1 MVSRPQKI
9 ILLKLLSLV
18 SVVRGYAIALMIA
31 AQLFTASFILS
42 PEAPLSEVL
51 LSGNL
56 WWLILSTALSI
67 AGGYI
72 INNFYDQEKDLI
84 NRPRR
89 SKLDRMLRQQTK
101 LSGYFILNFTAVL
114 AASAVSFQAALFF
127 SGFIFLMW
135 YYSHR
140 LKKIIFVG
148 NLTSAILSVMPL
160 FILVVYFKSFSSI
173 IVVHACFLLL
183 LLASRELLKDLENL
197 TGDLVQGYK
206 TIPVVYGVHSAK
218 IIGILLIALTFVPAI
233 ILILYFDIHTM
244 RYYFYVTMAVLPY
257 GALLLWRAKERRD
270 YLVLHAL
277 LRLGIIVG
285 VFSIVL
291 LNPERLIYGWF

>member
-31 AQLFTASFILS
+31 AQLFTAVFILS
-42 PEAPLSEVL
+42 PNTPLSEVL

-56 WWLILSTALSI
+56 WWLILATALSI

-89 SKLDRMLRQQTK
+89 SKLDQLVRQQTK
-101 LSGYFILNFTAVL
+101 LSGYFILNFASVL

-140 LKKIIFVG
+140 LKKIIFIG

-206 TIPVVYGVHSAK
+206 TIPVVYGVRSAK
-218 IIGILLIALTFVPAI
+218 IIGILLIALTFLPSLV
-233 ILILYFDIHTM
+233 LILYYDIDAM
-244 RYYFYVTMAVLPY
+244 RYYFYMTMAILPY

>member
-31 AQLFTASFILS
+31 AQLFTAAFILS

-56 WWLILSTALSI
+56 WWLILATALSI

-101 LSGYFILNFTAVL
+101 LSGYFILNFASVL

-140 LKKIIFVG
+140 LKKIIFIG

-197 TGDLVQGYK
+197 TGDLVLGYK
-206 TIPVVYGVHSAK
+206 TIPVVYGVRWAK
-218 IIGILLIALTFVPAI
+218 IIGILLIALTFVPSMV
-233 ILILYFDIHTM
+233 LILYYDIHAM
-244 RYYFYVTMAVLPY
+244 RYYFYMTMAILPY
-257 GALLLWRAKERRD
+257 GALLLWRARERRD
-270 YLVLHAL
+270 YLILHAL

>member
-31 AQLFTASFILS
+31 AQLFTAAFILS

-56 WWLILSTALSI
+56 WWLILATALSI

-89 SKLDRMLRQQTK
+89 SKLDQMLRQQTK
-101 LSGYFILNFTAVL
+101 LSGYFILNFASVL

-140 LKKIIFVG
+140 LKKIIFIG

-197 TGDLVQGYK
+197 TGDLVLGYK
-206 TIPVVYGVHSAK
+206 TIPVVYGVRWAK
-218 IIGILLIALTFVPAI
+218 IIGILLIALTFVPSMV
-233 ILILYFDIHTM
+233 LILYYDIHAM
-244 RYYFYVTMAVLPY
+244 RYYFYMTMAILPY
-257 GALLLWRAKERRD
+257 GALLLWRARERRD

-291 LNPERLIYGWF
+291 LNPERLIYDWF

>member
-1 MVSRPQKI
+1 MFTRPQKI
-9 ILLKLLSLV
+9 ILLKFLSLV

-31 AQLFTASFILS
+31 AQLLTAAFILA
-42 PEAPLSEVL
+42 PEAPLSNVF
-51 LSGNL
+51 LSWNL
-56 WWLILSTALSI
+56 WFLILASALSI

-89 SKLDRMLRQQTK
+89 SKLDQMLRQQTK
-101 LSGYFILNFTAVL
+101 LSGYFILNFGAVL
-114 AASAVSFQAALFF
+114 LASAVSFQAALFF

-160 FILVVYFKSFSSI
+160 FILVVYYNSFSSI
-173 IVVHACFLLL
+173 IIVHASFLLL

-206 TIPVVYGVHSAK
+206 TIPVVYGVYSAK
-218 IIGILLIALTFVPAI
+218 VIGVGLIALTYLPSL
-233 ILILYFDIHTM
+233 ILIFNYDINAM
-244 RYYFYVTMAVLPY
+244 RYYFFATMIVLPY
-257 GALLLWRAKERRD
+257 GAYLLWRANERRD

-277 LRLGIIVG
+277 LRLGITIG
-285 VFSIVL
+285 VLSIIL
-291 LNPERLIYGWF
+291 LNPGRLLYGWL

>member
-31 AQLFTASFILS
+31 AQLFTAAFILS

-56 WWLILSTALSI
+56 WWLILATALSI

-89 SKLDRMLRQQTK
+89 SKLDQMLRQQTK
-101 LSGYFILNFTAVL
+101 LSGYFILNFASVL

-140 LKKIIFVG
+140 LKKIIFIG

-173 IVVHACFLLL
+173 IVVHACILLL

-197 TGDLVQGYK
+197 TGDLVLGYK
-206 TIPVVYGVHSAK
+206 TIPVVYGVRWAK
-218 IIGILLIALTFVPAI
+218 IIGILLIALTFVPSMV
-233 ILILYFDIHTM
+233 LILYYDIHAM
-244 RYYFYVTMAVLPY
+244 RYYFYMTMAILPY
-257 GALLLWRAKERRD
+257 GALLLWRARERRD
-270 YLVLHAL
+270 YLILHAL

>member
-31 AQLFTASFILS
+31 AQLFTVSFILS

-56 WWLILSTALSI
+56 WWLILATALSI

-233 ILILYFDIHTM
+233 ILILYYDIHAM
-244 RYYFYVTMAVLPY
+244 RYYFYITMAVLPY

>member
-9 ILLKLLSLV
+9 ILLKLLNLV

-31 AQLFTASFILS
+31 AQLFTAAFILS

-56 WWLILSTALSI
+56 WWLILATALSI

-89 SKLDRMLRQQTK
+89 SKLDQMLRQQTK
-101 LSGYFILNFTAVL
+101 LSGYFILNFASVL

-140 LKKIIFVG
+140 LKKIIFIG

-197 TGDLVQGYK
+197 TGDLVLGYK
-206 TIPVVYGVHSAK
+206 TIPVVYGVRWAK
-218 IIGILLIALTFVPAI
+218 IIGILLIALTFVPSMV
-233 ILILYFDIHTM
+233 LILYYDIHAM
-244 RYYFYVTMAVLPY
+244 RYYFYMTMAILPY
-257 GALLLWRAKERRD
+257 GALLLWRARERRD
-270 YLVLHAL
+270 YLILHAL

>member
-31 AQLFTASFILS
+31 AQLFTAAFILS
-42 PEAPLSEVL
+42 PNTPLSEVL

-56 WWLILSTALSI
+56 WWLILASALSI

-89 SKLDRMLRQQTK
+89 SKLDQMVRQQTK
-101 LSGYFILNFTAVL
+101 LSGYFILNFASVL

-140 LKKIIFVG
+140 LKKIIFIG

-206 TIPVVYGVHSAK
+206 TIPVVYGVRSAK
-218 IIGILLIALTFVPAI
+218 IIGILLIALTFLPSLV
-233 ILILYFDIHTM
+233 LILYYDIHAM
-244 RYYFYVTMAVLPY
+244 RYYFYMTMAILPY

>member
-233 ILILYFDIHTM
+233 ILILYYDIHAM
-244 RYYFYVTMAVLPY
+244 RYYFYITMAVLPY

>member
-1 MVSRPQKI
+1 M
-9 ILLKLLSLV
+9 LKLLSLV

-31 AQLFTASFILS
+31 AQLFTAAFILS

-56 WWLILSTALSI
+56 WWLILATALSI

-89 SKLDRMLRQQTK
+89 SKLDQMLRQQTK
-101 LSGYFILNFTAVL
+101 LSGYFILNFASVL

-140 LKKIIFVG
+140 LKKIIFIG

-197 TGDLVQGYK
+197 TGDLVLGYK
-206 TIPVVYGVHSAK
+206 TIPVVYGVRWAK
-218 IIGILLIALTFVPAI
+218 IIGILLIALTFVPSMV
-233 ILILYFDIHTM
+233 LILYYDIHAM
-244 RYYFYVTMAVLPY
+244 RYYFYMTMAILPY
-257 GALLLWRAKERRD
+257 GALLLWRARERRD

-277 LRLGIIVG
+277 LRLGVIVG
-285 VFSIVL
+285 GFSIVL

>member
-31 AQLFTASFILS
+31 AQLFTAAFILS

-56 WWLILSTALSI
+56 WWLILATALSI

-89 SKLDRMLRQQTK
+89 SKLDQMLRQQTK
-101 LSGYFILNFTAVL
+101 LSGYFILNFASVL

-127 SGFIFLMW
+127 FWVYIFDVVLFTPTQKNHL
-135 YYSHR
+135 YRQFDLSN
-140 LKKIIFVG
+140 FVG
-148 NLTSAILSVMPL
+148 HAPFYLGGL
-160 FILVVYFKSFSSI
+160 F
-173 IVVHACFLLL
+173 
-183 LLASRELLKDLENL
+183 
-197 TGDLVQGYK
+197 
-206 TIPVVYGVHSAK
+206 
-218 IIGILLIALTFVPAI
+218 
-233 ILILYFDIHTM
+233 
-244 RYYFYVTMAVLPY
+244 
-257 GALLLWRAKERRD
+257 
-270 YLVLHAL
+270 
-277 LRLGIIVG
+277 
-285 VFSIVL
+285 
-291 LNPERLIYGWF
+291 

>member
-31 AQLFTASFILS
+31 AQLFTAAFILS
-42 PEAPLSEVL
+42 PNTPLSEVL

-56 WWLILSTALSI
+56 WWLILATALSI

-89 SKLDRMLRQQTK
+89 SKLDQMVRQQTK
-101 LSGYFILNFTAVL
+101 LSGYFILNFASVL

-140 LKKIIFVG
+140 LKKIIFIG

-206 TIPVVYGVHSAK
+206 TIPVVYGVRSTK
-218 IIGILLIALTFVPAI
+218 IIGILLIALTFLPSLV
-233 ILILYFDIHTM
+233 LILYYDIHAM
-244 RYYFYVTMAVLPY
+244 RYYFYMTMAILPY

>member
-31 AQLFTASFILS
+31 AQLFTAAFILS
-42 PEAPLSEVL
+42 PNTPLSEVL

-56 WWLILSTALSI
+56 WWLILATALSI

-89 SKLDRMLRQQTK
+89 SKLDQMVRQQTK
-101 LSGYFILNFTAVL
+101 LSGYFILNFASVL

-140 LKKIIFVG
+140 LKKIIFIG

-173 IVVHACFLLL
+173 ILVHACFLLL

-206 TIPVVYGVHSAK
+206 TIPVVYGVRSAK
-218 IIGILLIALTFVPAI
+218 IIGILLIALTFLPSLV
-233 ILILYFDIHTM
+233 LILLYDIHAM
-244 RYYFYVTMAVLPY
+244 RYYFYMTMAILPY

>member
-31 AQLFTASFILS
+31 AQLFTAAFILS
-42 PEAPLSEVL
+42 PNTPLSEVL

-56 WWLILSTALSI
+56 WWLILATALSI

-89 SKLDRMLRQQTK
+89 SKLDQMVRQQTK
-101 LSGYFILNFTAVL
+101 LSGYFILNFASVL

-140 LKKIIFVG
+140 LKKIIFIG

-206 TIPVVYGVHSAK
+206 TIPVVYGVRSAK
-218 IIGILLIALTFVPAI
+218 IIGILLIALTFLPSLV
-233 ILILYFDIHTM
+233 LILLYDIHAM
-244 RYYFYVTMAVLPY
+244 RYYFYMTMAILPY

>member
-18 SVVRGYAIALMIA
+18 SVVRGYAIALMIS

-56 WWLILSTALSI
+56 WWLILATALSI

-233 ILILYFDIHTM
+233 ILILYYDIHAM
-244 RYYFYVTMAVLPY
+244 RYYFYITMAVLPY
-257 GALLLWRAKERRD
+257 GALLLLRAKERRD

>member
-31 AQLFTASFILS
+31 AQLFTAAFILS

-56 WWLILSTALSI
+56 WWLILATALSI

-89 SKLDRMLRQQTK
+89 SKLDQMLRQQTK
-101 LSGYFILNFTAVL
+101 LSGYFILNFASVL

-140 LKKIIFVG
+140 LKKIIFIG

-197 TGDLVQGYK
+197 TGDLVLGYK
-206 TIPVVYGVHSAK
+206 TIPVVYGVRWAK
-218 IIGILLIALTFVPAI
+218 IIGILLIALTFVPSMV
-233 ILILYFDIHTM
+233 LILYYDIHAM
-244 RYYFYVTMAVLPY
+244 RYYFYMTMVILPY
-257 GALLLWRAKERRD
+257 GALLLWRARERRD

>member
-1 MVSRPQKI
+1 MFTRPQKI
-9 ILLKLLSLV
+9 ILLKFLSLV

-31 AQLFTASFILS
+31 AQLLTAAFILA
-42 PEAPLSEVL
+42 PEAPLSNVF
-51 LSGNL
+51 LSWNL
-56 WWLILSTALSI
+56 WFLILASALSI

-89 SKLDRMLRQQTK
+89 SKLDQMLRQQTK
-101 LSGYFILNFTAVL
+101 LSGYFILNFGAVL
-114 AASAVSFQAALFF
+114 LASAVSFQAALFF

-160 FILVVYFKSFSSI
+160 FILVVFYNSFSSI
-173 IVVHACFLLL
+173 IIVHASFLLL

-206 TIPVVYGVHSAK
+206 TIPVVYGVYSAK
-218 IIGILLIALTFVPAI
+218 VIGVGLIALTYLPSL
-233 ILILYFDIHTM
+233 ILIFNYDINAM
-244 RYYFYVTMAVLPY
+244 RYYFFATMIVLPY
-257 GALLLWRAKERRD
+257 GAYLLWRANERRD

-277 LRLGIIVG
+277 LRLGITIG
-285 VFSIVL
+285 VLSIIL
-291 LNPERLIYGWF
+291 LNPGRLLYGWL

>member
-31 AQLFTASFILS
+31 AQLFTAAFILS

-56 WWLILSTALSI
+56 WWLILATALSI

-89 SKLDRMLRQQTK
+89 SKLDQMLRQQTK
-101 LSGYFILNFTAVL
+101 LSGYFILNFASVL

-140 LKKIIFVG
+140 LKKIIFIG

-197 TGDLVQGYK
+197 TGDLVLGYK
-206 TIPVVYGVHSAK
+206 TIPVVYGVRWAK
-218 IIGILLIALTFVPAI
+218 IIGILLIALTFVPSMV
-233 ILILYFDIHTM
+233 LILYYDIHAM
-244 RYYFYVTMAVLPY
+244 RYYFYMTMAILPY
-257 GALLLWRAKERRD
+257 GALLLWRARERRD
-270 YLVLHAL
+270 YLILHAL

>member
-56 WWLILSTALSI
+56 WWLILATALSI

-114 AASAVSFQAALFF
+114 AASAVSFQ
-127 SGFIFLMW
+127 
-135 YYSHR
+135 
-140 LKKIIFVG
+140 
-148 NLTSAILSVMPL
+148 
-160 FILVVYFKSFSSI
+160 
-173 IVVHACFLLL
+173 
-183 LLASRELLKDLENL
+183 
-197 TGDLVQGYK
+197 
-206 TIPVVYGVHSAK
+206 
-218 IIGILLIALTFVPAI
+218 
-233 ILILYFDIHTM
+233 
-244 RYYFYVTMAVLPY
+244 VTTEV
-257 GALLLWRAKERRD
+257 D
-270 YLVLHAL
+270 
-277 LRLGIIVG
+277 
-285 VFSIVL
+285 
-291 LNPERLIYGWF
+291 

>member
-31 AQLFTASFILS
+31 AQLFTAAFILS
-42 PEAPLSEVL
+42 PNTPLSEVL

-56 WWLILSTALSI
+56 WWLILATALSI

-89 SKLDRMLRQQTK
+89 SKLDQMVRQQTK
-101 LSGYFILNFTAVL
+101 LSGYFILNFASVL

-140 LKKIIFVG
+140 LKKIIFIG

-173 IVVHACFLLL
+173 IVVHASFLLL

-206 TIPVVYGVHSAK
+206 TIPVVYGVRSAK
-218 IIGILLIALTFVPAI
+218 IIGILLIALTFLPSLV
-233 ILILYFDIHTM
+233 LILYYDIHAM
-244 RYYFYVTMAVLPY
+244 RYYFYMTMAILPY

>member
-31 AQLFTASFILS
+31 AQLFTAAFILS

-56 WWLILSTALSI
+56 WWLILATALSI

-89 SKLDRMLRQQTK
+89 SKLDQMLRQQTK
-101 LSGYFILNFTAVL
+101 LSGYFILNFASVL

-140 LKKIIFVG
+140 LKKIIFIG

-197 TGDLVQGYK
+197 TGDLVLGYK
-206 TIPVVYGVHSAK
+206 TIPVVYGVRWAK
-218 IIGILLIALTFVPAI
+218 IIGILLIALTFVPSMV
-233 ILILYFDIHTM
+233 LILYYDIHAM
-244 RYYFYVTMAVLPY
+244 RYYFYMTMVILPY
-257 GALLLWRAKERRD
+257 GALLLWRARERRD

-291 LNPERLIYGWF
+291 LNPERLIYGRF

>member
-1 MVSRPQKI
+1 MFTRPQKI
-9 ILLKLLSLV
+9 ILLKFLSLV

-31 AQLFTASFILS
+31 AQLLTAAFILA
-42 PEAPLSEVL
+42 PEAPLSNVF
-51 LSGNL
+51 LSWNL
-56 WWLILSTALSI
+56 WFLILASALSI

-89 SKLDRMLRQQTK
+89 SKLDQMLRQQTK
-101 LSGYFILNFTAVL
+101 LSGYFILNFGAVL
-114 AASAVSFQAALFF
+114 LASAVSFQAALFF

-160 FILVVYFKSFSSI
+160 FILVVYYNSFSSI
-173 IVVHACFLLL
+173 IIVHASFLLL

-206 TIPVVYGVHSAK
+206 TIPVVYGVYSAK
-218 IIGILLIALTFVPAI
+218 VIGVGVIALTYLPSL
-233 ILILYFDIHTM
+233 ILIFNYDINAM
-244 RYYFYVTMAVLPY
+244 RYYFFATMIVLPY
-257 GALLLWRAKERRD
+257 GAYLLWRANERRD

-277 LRLGIIVG
+277 LRLGITIG
-285 VFSIVL
+285 VLSIIL
-291 LNPERLIYGWF
+291 LNPGRLLYGWL

>member
-1 MVSRPQKI
+1 MFTRPQKI
-9 ILLKLLSLV
+9 ILLKFLSLV

-31 AQLFTASFILS
+31 AQLLTAAFILA
-42 PEAPLSEVL
+42 PEAPLSNVF
-51 LSGNL
+51 LSWNL
-56 WWLILSTALSI
+56 WFLILASALSI

-89 SKLDRMLRQQTK
+89 SKLDQMLRQQTK
-101 LSGYFILNFTAVL
+101 LSGYFILNFGAVL
-114 AASAVSFQAALFF
+114 LASAVSFQAALFF

-160 FILVVYFKSFSSI
+160 FILVVYYNSFSSI
-173 IVVHACFLLL
+173 IIVHASFLLL

-206 TIPVVYGVHSAK
+206 TIPVVYGVYSAK
-218 IIGILLIALTFVPAI
+218 VIGVGLIALTYLPSL
-233 ILILYFDIHTM
+233 ILIFNYDINAM
-244 RYYFYVTMAVLPY
+244 RYYFFATMIVLPY
-257 GALLLWRAKERRD
+257 GAYLLWRANERRD

-277 LRLGIIVG
+277 LRLGITIG
-285 VFSIVL
+285 VLSIIL
-291 LNPERLIYGWF
+291 LNPGRLLFGWL

>member
-56 WWLILSTALSI
+56 WWLILATALSI

-173 IVVHACFLLL
+173 IVVHACYLLL

-233 ILILYFDIHTM
+233 ILILYYDIHAM

>member
-31 AQLFTASFILS
+31 AQLFTAAFILS

-56 WWLILSTALSI
+56 WWLILATALSI

-89 SKLDRMLRQQTK
+89 SKLDQMLRQQTK
-101 LSGYFILNFTAVL
+101 LSGYFILNFASVL

-127 SGFIFLMW
+127 SWFIFLMW

-140 LKKIIFVG
+140 LKKIIFIG

-197 TGDLVQGYK
+197 TGDLVLGYK
-206 TIPVVYGVHSAK
+206 TIPVVYGVRWAK
-218 IIGILLIALTFVPAI
+218 IIGILLIALTFVPSMV
-233 ILILYFDIHTM
+233 LILYYDIHAM
-244 RYYFYVTMAVLPY
+244 RYYFYMTMAILPY
-257 GALLLWRAKERRD
+257 GALLLWRARERRD
-270 YLVLHAL
+270 YLILHAL

>member
-31 AQLFTASFILS
+31 AQLFTAAFILS
-42 PEAPLSEVL
+42 PNTPLSEVL

-56 WWLILSTALSI
+56 WWLILATALSI

-89 SKLDRMLRQQTK
+89 SKLDQMVRQQTK
-101 LSGYFILNFTAVL
+101 LSGYFILNFASVL

-140 LKKIIFVG
+140 LKKIIFIG

-173 IVVHACFLLL
+173 IVVHECFLLL

-206 TIPVVYGVHSAK
+206 TIPVVYGVRSAK
-218 IIGILLIALTFVPAI
+218 IIGILLIALTFLPSLV
-233 ILILYFDIHTM
+233 LILYYDIHAM
-244 RYYFYVTMAVLPY
+244 RYYFYMTMAILPY

>member
-31 AQLFTASFILS
+31 AQLFTAAFILS

-56 WWLILSTALSI
+56 WWLILATALSI

-89 SKLDRMLRQQTK
+89 SKLDQMLRQQTK
-101 LSGYFILNFTAVL
+101 LSGYFILNFASVL

-140 LKKIIFVG
+140 LKKIIFIG

-233 ILILYFDIHTM
+233 ILILYYDIHAM
-244 RYYFYVTMAVLPY
+244 RYYFYITMAVLPY

>member
-31 AQLFTASFILS
+31 AQLFTAAFILS
-42 PEAPLSEVL
+42 PSTPLSEVL

-56 WWLILSTALSI
+56 WWLILATALSI

-89 SKLDRMLRQQTK
+89 SKLDQMVRQQTK
-101 LSGYFILNFTAVL
+101 LSGYFILNFASVL

-127 SGFIFLMW
+127 SGFIFLIW

-140 LKKIIFVG
+140 LKKITFIG

-206 TIPVVYGVHSAK
+206 TIPVVYGVRSAK
-218 IIGILLIALTFVPAI
+218 IIGILLIALTFLPSLV
-233 ILILYFDIHTM
+233 LILYYDIHAM
-244 RYYFYVTMAVLPY
+244 RYYFYMTMAILPY

>member
-31 AQLFTASFILS
+31 AQLFTAAFILS
-42 PEAPLSEVL
+42 PNTPLSEVL

-56 WWLILSTALSI
+56 WWLILATALSI

-89 SKLDRMLRQQTK
+89 SKLDQMVRQQTK
-101 LSGYFILNFTAVL
+101 LTGYFILNFASVL

-140 LKKIIFVG
+140 LKKIIFIG

-206 TIPVVYGVHSAK
+206 TIPVVYGVRSAK
-218 IIGILLIALTFVPAI
+218 IIGILLIALTFLPSLV
-233 ILILYFDIHTM
+233 LILYYDIDAM
-244 RYYFYVTMAVLPY
+244 RYYFYMTMAILPY

>member
-31 AQLFTASFILS
+31 AQLFTAAFILS
-42 PEAPLSEVL
+42 PNTPLSEVL

-56 WWLILSTALSI
+56 WWLILATALSI

-89 SKLDRMLRQQTK
+89 SKLDQMVRQQTK
-101 LSGYFILNFTAVL
+101 LSGYFILNFASVL

-140 LKKIIFVG
+140 LKKIIFIG

-206 TIPVVYGVHSAK
+206 TIPVVYGVCSAK
-218 IIGILLIALTFVPAI
+218 IIGILLIALTFLPSLV
-233 ILILYFDIHTM
+233 LILYYDIHAM
-244 RYYFYVTMAVLPY
+244 RYYFYMTMAILPY

>member
-31 AQLFTASFILS
+31 AQLFTAVFILS
-42 PEAPLSEVL
+42 PNTPLSEVL

-56 WWLILSTALSI
+56 WWLILATALSI

-89 SKLDRMLRQQTK
+89 SKLDQLVRQQTK
-101 LSGYFILNFTAVL
+101 LSGYFILNFASVL

-140 LKKIIFVG
+140 LKKIIFIG
-148 NLTSAILSVMPL
+148 NLTSAILSVTPL

-206 TIPVVYGVHSAK
+206 TIPVVYGVRSAK
-218 IIGILLIALTFVPAI
+218 IIGILLIALTFLPSLV
-233 ILILYFDIHTM
+233 LILYYDIHAM
-244 RYYFYVTMAVLPY
+244 RYYFYMTMAILPY

>member
-31 AQLFTASFILS
+31 AQLFTAAFILS
-42 PEAPLSEVL
+42 PSTPLSEVL

-56 WWLILSTALSI
+56 WWLILATALSI

-89 SKLDRMLRQQTK
+89 SKLDQMVRQQTK
-101 LSGYFILNFTAVL
+101 LSGYFILNFASVL

-140 LKKIIFVG
+140 LKKIIFIG

-206 TIPVVYGVHSAK
+206 TIPVVYGVRSAK
-218 IIGILLIALTFVPAI
+218 IIGILLIALTFLPSLV
-233 ILILYFDIHTM
+233 LILYYDIHAM
-244 RYYFYVTMAVLPY
+244 RYYFYMTMAILPY

>member
-1 MVSRPQKI
+1 MV
-9 ILLKLLSLV
+9 
-18 SVVRGYAIALMIA
+18 
-31 AQLFTASFILS
+31 
-42 PEAPLSEVL
+42 
-51 LSGNL
+51 
-56 WWLILSTALSI
+56 
-67 AGGYI
+67 
-72 INNFYDQEKDLI
+72 
-84 NRPRR
+84 
-89 SKLDRMLRQQTK
+89 RQQTK
-101 LSGYFILNFTAVL
+101 LSGYFILNFASVL

-140 LKKIIFVG
+140 LKKIIFIG

-206 TIPVVYGVHSAK
+206 TIPVVYGVRSAK
-218 IIGILLIALTFVPAI
+218 IIGIFLIALTFLPSLV
-233 ILILYFDIHTM
+233 LILYYDIHAM
-244 RYYFYVTMAVLPY
+244 RYYFYMTMAILPY

-291 LNPERLIYGWF
+291 LNPERLIYAWF

>member
-51 LSGNL
+51 LSANL
-56 WWLILSTALSI
+56 WWLILATALSI

-101 LSGYFILNFTAVL
+101 LSGYFILNFTSVL

-233 ILILYFDIHTM
+233 ILILYYDIHAM
-244 RYYFYVTMAVLPY
+244 RYYFYITMAVLPY

-277 LRLGIIVG
+277 LRLGIIIG